1 MNMNQALK
9 GKVALVAGATRG
21 AGRGIACMLGEAG
34 ATVYCSGRSTRGNPS
49 PMQRPE
55 TIDETAELVTAR
67 GGRGIAV
74 RTDHTNANDV
84 GRLVARI
91 EAEQERLE
99 IVVND
104 LWGGGEQPRY
114 GKRFWEIPPERG
126 LAMLQNAIASHV
138 LTSHRAIPLL
148 LRAERGLIIDITDG
162 DGFYHRG
169 NFYYDLAKTA
179 EIRMAF
185 ALAADLRK
193 TNVTALALSPGF
205 LRSEVVLE
213 TLGVTEEN
221 WRDGI
226 AKRREFAE
234 SETPYFVGR
243 AVAALAA
250 DPDVKRKA
258 GRVYNSAA
266 LAREYGFRD
275 VDGRQP
281 DIWKF
286 FAEQMPQLGFRGVDD
301 GFYTYWESGLDAL
314 EEEFAA
320 MEEVTRE
327 RA

>member
-1 MNMNQALK
+1 MTQTLIGN
-9 GKVALVAGATRG
+9 VALVAGATRG
-21 AGRGIACMLGEAG
+21 AGRGVACMLGEAG

-49 PMQRPE
+49 PMRRAE

-74 RTDHTNANDV
+74 RTDHTNADDV
-84 GRLVARI
+84 ARLIARI
-91 EAEQERLE
+91 EQEQGRLDV
-99 IVVND
+99 VVND
-104 LWGGGEQPRY
+104 LWGGGEPQY
-114 GKRFWEIPPERG
+114 GKRFWQIPPERG
-126 LAMLQNAIASHV
+126 LTMLHDALASHL
-138 LTSHRAIPLL
+138 LTTHAAIPLL
-148 LRAERGLIIDITDG
+148 LRGERGLIVDITDG

-185 ALAADLRK
+185 ALAADLRQ
-193 TNVTALALSPGF
+193 TSVTALALSPGF

-213 TLGVTEEN
+213 TLGVSEEN

-234 SETPYFVGR
+234 SETPFFVGR

-250 DPDVKRKA
+250 DPEVKRKA
-258 GRVYNSAA
+258 GRVYNSVA
-266 LAREYGFRD
+266 LAREYGFVD

-286 FAEQMPQLGFRGVDD
+286 FTDQMPELGFRSADD
-301 GFYTYWESGLDAL
+301 GFYAYWNTGFDAL
-314 EEEFAA
+314 EAEFAA
-320 MEEVTRE
+320 MEEVARE
-327 RA
+327 RG

>member
-1 MNMNQALK
+1 MNQTLI

-49 PMQRPE
+49 PMQRAE

-74 RTDHTNANDV
+74 CTDHTNADDV
-84 GRLVARI
+84 GRLIARI
-91 EAEQERLE
+91 EKEQGRLD

-104 LWGGGEQPRY
+104 LWGGGEQPQY
-114 GKRFWEIPPERG
+114 GKRFWQIPPERG

-148 LRAERGLIIDITDG
+148 LRGERGLIVDITDG
-162 DGFYHRG
+162 DGFPYRG
-169 NFYYDLAKTA
+169 HFYYDLAKTT

-185 ALAADLRK
+185 ALAADLRR

-213 TLGVTEEN
+213 ILGVTEEN

-226 AKRREFAE
+226 SKRREFVE

-250 DPDVKRKA
+250 DPHVKRKA

-281 DIWKF
+281 DIWKY
-286 FAEQMPQLGFRGVDD
+286 FAEEMPRLGYRSADD
-301 GFYTYWESGLDAL
+301 GFYAYWTTGFDAL
-314 EEEFAA
+314 EEELAA
-320 MEEVTRE
+320 LDEL
-327 RA
+327 RASS